1 MHLPFSK
8 SYILTEINL
17 FGEANFHHLG
27 TIIQESQGTI
37 YADLKFIRDSIQKV
51 DVAFYRL
58 SGVTIEVVRPYDSNS
73 PIRNALDNGIF
84 FHHICYAVP
93 CIKTALELSKKHGV
107 RRISQISPAKA
118 FNNRLITWT
127 YSRKHGLIELLEKT
141 T

>member
-58 SGVTIEVVRPYDSNS
+58 SGVTIEVVRPM
-73 PIRNALDNGIF
+73 
-84 FHHICYAVP
+84 
-93 CIKTALELSKKHGV
+93 TAIV
-107 RRISQISPAKA
+107 RLKM
-118 FNNRLITWT
+118 
-127 YSRKHGLIELLEKT
+127 H
-141 T
+141 